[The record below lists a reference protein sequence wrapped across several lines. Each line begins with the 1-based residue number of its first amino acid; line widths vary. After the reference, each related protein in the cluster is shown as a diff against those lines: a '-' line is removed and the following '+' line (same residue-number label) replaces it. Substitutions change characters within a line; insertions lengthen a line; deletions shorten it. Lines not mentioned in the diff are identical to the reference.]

1 LYLVFAQLVLY
12 GTATGCLY
20 ALIAV
25 GFVLIWNTAAVVNF
39 AQGEFAMISMF
50 FAFTLHLVVGLPIW
64 VALPVSVA
72 ATAVVGY
79 LTERTAIHPVI
90 GRNPM
95 TVIMVTIGLQI
106 LFSNG
111 ARFIWGTHPL
121 HFPALFGEETLKF
134 AGLMV
139 APQSA
144 AIVIVTGVVA
154 LGLHLMS
161 QRTWFGKSL
170 RAVAQDRETASLM
183 GIRVGQVTALGFGLS
198 TGIAGIA
205 GVLMAPVVFIS
216 ADVGLPLLVK
226 SFIAAVIG
234 GFGSYPGALIGGLL
248 IGVLDNLAGFYI
260 SSEYRDLVS
269 FGVLVI
275 VLLYRPEGLFPHHH

>member
-1 LYLVFAQLVLY
+1 MLSQLIVY
-12 GTATGCLY
+12 GIATGCLY

-39 AQGEFAMISMF
+39 AQGEFAMLSMF
-50 FAFTLHLVVGLPIW
+50 FAFTLHLTLGLPLW
-64 VALPVSVA
+64 AALPAAVA
-72 ATAVVGY
+72 GTAAVGY
-79 LTERTAIHPVI
+79 FTERAVIHPVI

-121 HFPALFGEETLKF
+121 HFPPLFGEEPIRV
-134 AGLMV
+134 AGLLV
-139 APQSA
+139 APQSV
-144 AIVIVTGVVA
+144 AIVLVTAILAV
-154 LGLHLMS
+154 LLHQMS

-170 RAVAQDRETASLM
+170 RAVAQDRETAALM
-183 GIRVGQVTALGFGLS
+183 GIRVKQTTALGFALS
-198 TGIAGIA
+198 AGIAAVA

-216 ADVGLPLLVK
+216 ADVGLPLLIK

-234 GFGSYPGALIGGLL
+234 GFGSYPGALLGGLL
-248 IGVLDNLAGFYI
+248 IGILDNLAGFYI
-260 SSEYRDLVS
+260 STEYRDLIS
-269 FGVLVI
+269 FGFLIV
-275 VLLYRPEGLFPHHH
+275 VLLFRPEGLFPHHR